1 MFMALTEQF
10 TDTHPLKLSSNPLPL
25 TNKMVNRQIEGN
37 KKAVRCPVKGQEERK
52 QKVTDAGCNKF
63 LRINEQAESVE
74 VRKDR
79 EQEQKEAL
87 KVLMLTQVSAS
98 IVYSK
103 TSLVFR
109 ATWCLHLPLYC
120 V

>member
-1 MFMALTEQF
+1 MFTALTEQF
-10 TDTHPLKLSSNPLPL
+10 TDAHPLKLSSNPLPL
-25 TNKMVNRQIEGN
+25 TNKMVNRQKEGN

-87 KVLMLTQVSAS
+87 KVLILHRFLPALFTVRHHL
-98 IVYSK
+98 YSGQRG
-103 TSLVFR
+103 V
-109 ATWCLHLPLYC
+109 
-120 V
+120 